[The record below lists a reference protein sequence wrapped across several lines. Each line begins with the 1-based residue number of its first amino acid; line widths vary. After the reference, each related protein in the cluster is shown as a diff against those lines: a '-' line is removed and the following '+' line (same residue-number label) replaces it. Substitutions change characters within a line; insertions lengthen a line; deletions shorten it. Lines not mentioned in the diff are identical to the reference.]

1 MPGVPFQSLVEPGG
15 FEMEYGTPPPFIIA
29 PYAAT
34 TNVDA
39 RTRSLKFFAIGSQI
53 PLSVLQY
60 YKGPWEVSP
69 PKCGLVGWQGES
81 GSQDSPEVGIRGADL
96 CRARRIPA

>member
-39 RTRSLKFFAIGSQI
+39 RTRNLAIAAKPVD
-53 PLSVLQY
+53 PLELLLATAPVL
-60 YKGPWEVSP
+60 
-69 PKCGLVGWQGES
+69 S
-81 GSQDSPEVGIRGADL
+81 GCLNVVL
-96 CRARRIPA
+96 